1 MTQIATLDEIAPHLA
16 SLPNGSSSTFWMD
29 CLHYFVII
37 RTIGT
42 IELSLEGGEV
52 YWKATERNCQQMH
65 ARPIFLPRTNRT
77 WLRSCFFGLFPTREM
92 AHRYS

>member
-52 YWKATERNCQQMH
+52 YWKATERNCQQM
-65 ARPIFLPRTNRT
+65 PRSANLLASHKQDLAALLLLWTLSN
-77 WLRSCFFGLFPTREM
+77 P
-92 AHRYS
+92 

>member
-16 SLPNGSSSTFWMD
+16 YLPNGSSSTFWMD

-52 YWKATERNCQQMH
+52 YWKATERNCQQMPH
-65 ARPIFLPRTNRT
+65 AANLLASHKQDLAALLLLWTLSNPSNGP
-77 WLRSCFFGLFPTREM
+77 
-92 AHRYS
+92 